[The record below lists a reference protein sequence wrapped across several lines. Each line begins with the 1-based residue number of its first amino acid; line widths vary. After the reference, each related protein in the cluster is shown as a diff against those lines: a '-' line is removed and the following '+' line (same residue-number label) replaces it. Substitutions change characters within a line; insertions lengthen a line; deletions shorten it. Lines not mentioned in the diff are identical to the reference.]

1 MGGDDA
7 RDSLRAA
14 LRCKDAHMARLAALS
29 LLLLVASLTSGC
41 AMCCAPFDCY
51 YLYQGGAWVRNNPT
65 SGRVGSAFDEAG
77 GPNPEAAMLTEPTP
91 AEAAPE
97 PVPVPTGTRS
107 VMPRRGAS
115 YLP

>member
-1 MGGDDA
+1 
-7 RDSLRAA
+7 
-14 LRCKDAHMARLAALS
+14 MARLAAGWF
-29 LLLLVASLTSGC
+29 LLCLIAMSSGC
-41 AMCCAPFDCY
+41 AMCCAPFDCH
-51 YLYQGGAWVRNNPT
+51 YLYQGGAWVRHNPT

-77 GPNPEAAMLTEPTP
+77 GPNPEAALLTEPTP
-91 AEAAPE
+91 AAAEPE